1 MKEIIK
7 NYVVIVLEACFV
19 MFCIGYIWIGTVGE
33 GKGLADGIG
42 TMLEDVE
49 MQNVKSEGHLVLKE
63 MIESERPV
71 VRYVGGTKRVGE
83 FVKFK
88 ELVEVCLPG
97 KSFESGIEEKGFY
110 IYLEDIQ
117 DKNGNSVV
125 IFLKSEEIEA
135 LEEIPAGFILDKEK
149 DMLYFHKSGVFVMY
163 LMIYTENEIG
173 TAYECMIPI
182 ETS

>member
-7 NYVVIVLEACFV
+7 NYVGIVLEACFV
-19 MFCIGYIWIGTVGE
+19 IFCIAYILMGTVGE
-33 GKGLADGIG
+33 KKGLADKIG
-42 TMLEDVE
+42 TIFEDVE
-49 MQNVKSEGHLVLKE
+49 IQNVKSEAHLVLKDK
-63 MIESERPV
+63 IESERPT

-88 ELVEVCLPG
+88 ELVEVCLPQ

-125 IFLKSEEIEA
+125 ISLKAEEIEA
-135 LEEIPAGFILDKEK
+135 LEEIPAGFILDEENGI
-149 DMLYFHKSGVFVMY
+149 LYFHKSGVFVMY
-163 LMIYTENEIG
+163 LMIYTEDEIG
-173 TAYECMIPI
+173 TAYECMLPI